1 MATVA
6 QVTQAYFDILGR
18 PPDPAGLAYYTSGE
32 GAAKGIDQIRADFNY
47 VVEKNYE
54 SPALVD
60 QADVDQFNNLV
71 ATGNYTQA
79 AEFAAAKGVDPAV
92 TADYINQNAANL
104 NLPSDF
110 RINASNVSSLAPA
123 ATTVASADPVRP
135 VAQPSVTSD
144 EIIASYSKF
153 LNRTPSADE
162 VSFWTNY
169 SATNNP
175 TQTANAFINSARKE
189 IGDITKSGYE
199 SYLGREPTQQELDF
213 WTNYTIENDAVQ
225 AANAWKAG
233 ADEEL
238 IRRKAAVDVDTT
250 LQNSN
255 LTGSLVSESTAGI
268 PYAGGIY
275 KRTPQEEVM
284 YAKELSRIPVSAA
297 VPLPVM
303 PMSLGPS
310 AAMAR
315 IQRTGEM
322 TPEQYYSNIRDVVSG
337 GQYTPAQLR
346 QMQQQIG
353 TSNQDANVA
362 FGRGMTPILQ
372 QPRRMPGATADTT
385 QSIGQFIQSKAPTTS
400 VAMPTAPSMF
410 SPENVRAQLELERLR
425 LQPTPEPPPEEP
437 VAGFAQGGLV
447 GDDINRMLQNQR
459 NAVMRESQ
467 SRQMLTNLGAPPVK
481 KFSDGG
487 PAGSSSGVRR
497 LEMSGYQEGG
507 DVTDEMFVGTAPSE
521 ESQQTTGEYIKGL
534 YKENIPVHARVYL
547 ETLLG
552 KKDPITAEDFTKEEL
567 ADIEKLLSSKPAKGA
582 VTEYSDYEKVRDLDR
597 EGRHSSDWL
606 ENLPSV
612 GKTLG
617 RFTYETLPDG
627 RRVIKDTYDFY
638 NTSRSINVQEFE
650 EMGPAEK
657 ALAVFKKITANRSM
671 MDPPFV
677 KRAADVLGNAYI
689 GRDGRPVKV
698 EYDPKD
704 LPVKRQE
711 GSPPEGEVNEN
722 PYVRM
727 AREERA
733 AQDKAF
739 DSVNRQLS
747 DLLERYKEGDEGITE
762 KDLLPFF
769 PGYNE
774 YDIAQMYGT
783 TTESSVPSMSS
794 KARSFTPEIMSNLRK
809 HDELMQK
816 DFDRLVK
823 EKRLPRD
830 VITARTLGLA
840 NGGEVTNDEF
850 IQEMFT
856 GTRPEDFPETSSVDK
871 KAGELLR
878 ALSEG
883 TRGFVGAEPIEP
895 GSEAYRT
902 GQALANMP
910 AVGVVAAT
918 AKGAGKAKDALKAL
932 TKKDIKLIA
941 SELETSR
948 GQLAEL
954 VKKYPQLR
962 DASVADIEALTKG
975 EPFTAFRGISLLPGR
990 ELRKESTPSMTV
1002 DPSVALG
1009 MLKDAPVMITKEGFI
1024 TATPVLRQYP
1034 GMKAS
1039 ETQVY
1044 VPSLIEQITER
1055 QPGALEMK
1063 IPTRSGEK
1071 MTVADVFKEVKGE
1084 KELLADVSKK
1094 EPRDILFDRYQGGVG
1109 DRYLMEVARRVLA
1122 GKWDGG
1128 EALLKEIG
1136 GYQTD
1141 PKGLVQEFDSFAEL
1155 VKESALKKAKGG
1167 EVTNDEFIQEMMTG
1181 TRPTD
1186 ETTSPGILPPE
1197 IRQAVDVPLD
1207 FANLL
1212 IRGTAAVPI
1221 GGAAGLY
1228 KGITGGKYGTQ
1239 EGVKE
1244 ADTEAARMMAKITGE
1259 PKTQT
1264 AKDVLEFIGGKAQ
1277 EYKLDAALP
1286 QLLTLPSPGPGAAS
1300 ALMRSY
1306 ELAETPPLGTVKL
1319 AGDKGVKP
1327 ATPPTDQM
1335 GFYSPAEKAV
1345 MGLPQDKGTASQMLA
1360 QITKTQGVKPVELRA
1375 TGLEDYLKGKGNE
1388 PVTKQEIQ
1396 DFLTNNRVQ
1405 VDEVVLGKGQTLS
1418 PEAKKLSGEA
1428 LSRMEEVDNKLASY
1442 FEGVEEVAGQD
1453 PYSAFIMLRSSIGRR
1468 AAKGDQEALDELN
1481 AFNLPPEI
1489 KDLVLEFGRNKNEYI
1504 KYTSQARKMEKPK
1517 FDGYNT
1523 SGGTNAREIYLTLP
1537 LKKSTEAEARSVV
1550 GNETWNRM
1558 TLEQRQEFMSY
1569 PTKAAKQNQFT
1580 APSAHSV
1587 SPEADKNRLA
1597 HIFLDE
1603 RKDAKGNNVLFV
1615 QEMQSDWAQQG
1626 RDKGFAIVNKLP
1638 EGYSVKQD
1646 LIVSGQPW
1654 GVVDKN
1660 GQFVTAGFHRSKEDA
1675 VAEVIQ
1681 RLNTY
1686 KLPTAPFVTNTE
1698 DWVNLALKR
1707 VIKEAVDN
1715 DIDTVAFIK
1724 GGQAADKYSLRTFVD
1739 HISADRGLATGDDLY
1754 VSITP
1759 KDSLSPH
1766 AFYVG
1771 PDGIIKEPISAD
1783 VRSKFLGEPLSKV
1796 IGKETAEKLLSTKI
1810 GESQVLRDE
1819 GLTLGGKGMEGFYD
1833 NILPKTAEK
1842 LLKKLGGGKV
1852 EPVEMV
1858 KAAPSQMPYEANAF
1872 LHWMSFRHPGTSR
1885 SDAARAWG
1893 MGMDNNQF
1901 VKEFYE
1907 ETNPRLIS
1915 TSASRSRPR

>member
-1 MATVA
+1 MYLSV
-6 QVTQAYFDILGR
+6 LGR
-18 PPDPAGLAYYTSGE
+18 EPDPEGFSYYTSQPVENLRQSFYQASLPEMEKRVGAIDVTTTIPTPVIGQRSEPTAQELYLGLGRAPDPAGLAFYENYSGPNRE
-32 GAAKGIDQIRADFNY
+32 AAFATGAAEKG
-47 VVEKNYE
+47 
-54 SPALVD
+54 
-60 QADVDQFNNLV
+60 
-71 ATGNYTQA
+71 
-79 AEFAAAKGVDPAV
+79 
-92 TADYINQNAANL
+92 
-104 NLPSDF
+104 
-110 RINASNVSSLAPA
+110 
-123 ATTVASADPVRP
+123 
-135 VAQPSVTSD
+135 
-144 EIIASYSKF
+144 
-153 LNRTPSADE
+153 
-162 VSFWTNY
+162 
-169 SATNNP
+169 
-175 TQTANAFINSARKE
+175 
-189 IGDITKSGYE
+189 
-199 SYLGREPTQQELDF
+199 
-213 WTNYTIENDAVQ
+213 
-225 AANAWKAG
+225 
-233 ADEEL
+233 
-238 IRRKAAVDVDTT
+238 
-250 LQNSN
+250 
-255 LTGSLVSESTAGI
+255 
-268 PYAGGIY
+268 
-275 KRTPQEEVM
+275 
-284 YAKELSRIPVSAA
+284 
-297 VPLPVM
+297 
-303 PMSLGPS
+303 
-310 AAMAR
+310 
-315 IQRTGEM
+315 
-322 TPEQYYSNIRDVVSG
+322 EQYDPTKPLAITLP
-337 GQYTPAQLR
+337 GQTTT
-346 QMQQQIG
+346 
-353 TSNQDANVA
+353 TSLS
-362 FGRGMTPILQ
+362 GMTPQ
-372 QPRRMPGATADTT
+372 QRDLSRLMVSKMPQPVSETT
-385 QSIGQFIQSKAPTTS
+385 
-400 VAMPTAPSMF
+400 TAPSVF
-410 SPENVRAQLELERLR
+410 SPENVAAQLELERLR
-425 LQPTPEPPPEEP
+425 LQPTPEPPAETP

-447 GDDINRMLQNQR
+447 NDDINRMLQNQR
-459 NAVMRESQ
+459 NAIQRESQ
-467 SRQMLTNLGAPPVK
+467 SRRMLTNLGAPPVK

-497 LEMSGYQEGG
+497 LKMSGYQAGG

-657 ALAVFKKITANRSM
+657 ALAVFKRITADRSV

-711 GSPPEGEVNEN
+711 GSPSQGEI
-722 PYVRM
+722 
-727 AREERA
+727 
-733 AQDKAF
+733 
-739 DSVNRQLS
+739 S
-747 DLLERYKEGDEGITE
+747 DD
-762 KDLLPFF
+762 
-769 PGYNE
+769 
-774 YDIAQMYGT
+774 
-783 TTESSVPSMSS
+783 
-794 KARSFTPEIMSNLRK
+794 
-809 HDELMQK
+809 
-816 DFDRLVK
+816 
-823 EKRLPRD
+823 
-830 VITARTLGLA
+830 
-840 NGGEVTNDEF
+840 
-850 IQEMFT
+850 MFV
-856 GTRPEDFPETSSVDK
+856 GTRPEDFPETSPVDTAVSDFISSRSK
-871 KAGELLR
+871 LVTDPQEFFRVMGQNIEEYHGKPLR
-878 ALSEG
+878 ED
-883 TRGFVGAEPIEP
+883 PQK
-895 GSEAYRT
+895 Y
-902 GQALANMP
+902 
-910 AVGVVAAT
+910 
-918 AKGAGKAKDALKAL
+918 L
-932 TKKDIKLIA
+932 T
-941 SELETSR
+941 E
-948 GQLAEL
+948 QL
-954 VKKYPQLR
+954 
-962 DASVADIEALTKG
+962 G
-975 EPFTAFRGISLLPGR
+975 
-990 ELRKESTPSMTV
+990 
-1002 DPSVALG
+1002 
-1009 MLKDAPVMITKEGFI
+1009 
-1024 TATPVLRQYP
+1024 
-1034 GMKAS
+1034 
-1039 ETQVY
+1039 
-1044 VPSLIEQITER
+1044 
-1055 QPGALEMK
+1055 PGALAGTVGKTAKQLFSSLPSSEAPFVGRLDEFVSSLPGAVQKDQFLNQLKGKFRDYDIGRAQEALADLPGNAKLTPFELLNRVKRVYDPTTFTTK
-1063 IPTRSGEK
+1063 IDYPKIDDYHAEIDNPFQTKKGFSQKPLGVIHLLQGVNPTTSPDAAKLMAAYEDITNRLPGTTFYSFDKTDRNPVSLAQDIYKIASRAGLSSVEDLGMDVQTVLQNMSQSGSDWSKLVSSKTMLGNPGRYRPEEI
-1071 MTVADVFKEVKGE
+1071 KEVLNETARITGALPEENVKSLQKIAE
-1084 KELLADVSKK
+1084 E
-1094 EPRDILFDRYQGGVG
+1094 IN
-1109 DRYLMEVARRVLA
+1109 ARRTAKQDYSDLESQYHKSFPYAFAEDLEKANRRLWNEHREGKQQIEGLLEGLQKREGIKARVYRGQHSSLA
-1122 GKWDGG
+1122 EDSSTIRDPIAFSRFTEHTTDIPGLGKVDGIYVNELQSDRLDDIRKKGRMGGGPQEDITRLDKLDKQIGEAARQFADYKTAMGFRFMNETDKAKISDFNSKLEGLNTKRNTLLDRIREGEYSLKESFAGMEESPQVIQQLMAKNAVAGAMQLGKRFVAFPGAESAQSQLYEKLPNNLKQVVKDLGPGFELRPITLPKPDTSAGGEGGELTSYAIVWGNEAADRIKKQGVPFKDGG
-1128 EALLKEIG
+1128 EVSTEDFIKRFS
-1136 GYQTD
+1136 
-1141 PKGLVQEFDSFAEL
+1141 KGEMA
-1155 VKESALKKAKGG
+1155 
-1167 EVTNDEFIQEMMTG
+1167 NDEFIQEMMTG

-1259 PKTQT
+1259 PKTQA

-1428 LSRMEEVDNKLASY
+1428 LSRMEEVDDKLASY

-1453 PYSAFIMLRSSIGRR
+1453 SYSAFIMLRSSIGRR

-1517 FDGYNT
+1517 FDRYNT
-1523 SGGTNAREIYLTLP
+1523 PGGQNAREIYLTLP
-1537 LKKSTEAEARSVV
+1537 GEQMPSSSPPSVNAQGV
-1550 GNETWNRM
+1550 LVKPMYAT
-1558 TLEQRQEFMSY
+1558 Q
-1569 PTKAAKQNQFT
+1569 PKFT
-1580 APSAHSV
+1580 APSPHSV
-1587 SPEADKNRLA
+1587 SPEADANRLA

-1626 RDKGFAIVNKLP
+1626 RDKGFFDFGQKAELP
-1638 EGYSVKQD
+1638 EGTKIFEPGAFGLPLGPLPLPGQTDQVFTVQIPRSVLGRSLFYGTTREEALANAQ
-1646 LIVSGQPW
+1646 S
-1654 GVVDKN
+1654 
-1660 GQFVTAGFHRSKEDA
+1660 FVAKPSLSA
-1675 VAEVIQ
+1675 I
-1681 RLNTY
+1681 
-1686 KLPTAPFVTNTE
+1686 PSAPFVTNTE
-1698 DWVNLALKR
+1698 DWLNLALKR

-1907 ETNPRLIS
+1907 ETTPKADQYLGFKITPEMKEMVKTEGLPKFAAGGEVTDFIKR
-1915 TSASRSRPR
+1915 AA

>member
-1 MATVA
+1 MATIVPSNFNWQSYVQLNPDLA
-6 QVTQAYFDILGR
+6 TQGVDTEAEARQHYANYGWLESRPGVTGATPAPFDPESYAIVDAGTGFNRLRQLTDLGASRQQIIDEMKTANIIGNRMQQLFPELRGLDTAYRQSIGEPLFQMT
-18 PPDPAGLAYYTSGE
+18 AGLTPEQLSAYDVSSGIGLTKLEELLNMGATPEQIYAIAQRAPQEGVGTRIKQILPTGLTPVGQPSTTPTS
-32 GAAKGIDQIRADFNY
+32 
-47 VVEKNYE
+47 V
-54 SPALVD
+54 P
-60 QADVDQFNNLV
+60 
-71 ATGNYTQA
+71 T
-79 AEFAAAKGVDPAV
+79 
-92 TADYINQNAANL
+92 NL
-104 NLPSDF
+104 N
-110 RINASNVSSLAPA
+110 
-123 ATTVASADPVRP
+123 TV
-135 VAQPSVTSD
+135 
-144 EIIASYSKF
+144 
-153 LNRTPSADE
+153 
-162 VSFWTNY
+162 
-169 SATNNP
+169 
-175 TQTANAFINSARKE
+175 
-189 IGDITKSGYE
+189 
-199 SYLGREPTQQELDF
+199 
-213 WTNYTIENDAVQ
+213 VQ
-225 AANAWKAG
+225 AATDPARLAEIPINTFIAQQQPVATQT
-233 ADEEL
+233 
-238 IRRKAAVDVDTT
+238 RRPF
-250 LQNSN
+250 
-255 LTGSLVSESTAGI
+255 EST
-268 PYAGGIY
+268 
-275 KRTPQEEVM
+275 
-284 YAKELSRIPVSAA
+284 VS
-297 VPLPVM
+297 
-303 PMSLGPS
+303 
-310 AAMAR
+310 
-315 IQRTGEM
+315 
-322 TPEQYYSNIRDVVSG
+322 
-337 GQYTPAQLR
+337 
-346 QMQQQIG
+346 QQDLD
-353 TSNQDANVA
+353 S
-362 FGRGMTPILQ
+362 
-372 QPRRMPGATADTT
+372 
-385 QSIGQFIQSKAPTTS
+385 FIQSQLAKAQQAQQPVDYTQRL
-400 VAMPTAPSMF
+400 APS
-410 SPENVRAQLELERLR
+410 PNIPVT
-425 LQPTPEPPPEEP
+425 PPEPLPTDQAP
-437 VAGFAQGGLV
+437 AGFARGGSV
-447 GDDINRMLQNQR
+447 DAFIR
-459 NAVMRESQ
+459 NTLA
-467 SRQMLTNLGAPPVK
+467 K
-481 KFSDGG
+481 KFGDGG
-487 PAGSSSGVRR
+487 SAGSSSGVRR
-497 LEMSGYQEGG
+497 LKMSGYQAGGDVSPAMMTPEQLDEFNRNLQRELDEENRRFEKSGGPEFYSAIRPAMEDINERVKQTLELYRMGRATEADVQKLLPSLSEYEIASQFGRTDTGGYRSRDVDAPSRDRLREFIEIQKPTIDANRPDMFPYEKYDPRGPRAQGRVLEMSKGG
-507 DVTDEMFVGTAPSE
+507 DVTDEMFVGT
-521 ESQQTTGEYIKGL
+521 
-534 YKENIPVHARVYL
+534 
-547 ETLLG
+547 
-552 KKDPITAEDFTKEEL
+552 
-567 ADIEKLLSSKPAKGA
+567 
-582 VTEYSDYEKVRDLDR
+582 
-597 EGRHSSDWL
+597 
-606 ENLPSV
+606 
-612 GKTLG
+612 
-617 RFTYETLPDG
+617 
-627 RRVIKDTYDFY
+627 
-638 NTSRSINVQEFE
+638 
-650 EMGPAEK
+650 
-657 ALAVFKKITANRSM
+657 
-671 MDPPFV
+671 
-677 KRAADVLGNAYI
+677 
-689 GRDGRPVKV
+689 
-698 EYDPKD
+698 
-704 LPVKRQE
+704 
-711 GSPPEGEVNEN
+711 
-722 PYVRM
+722 
-727 AREERA
+727 
-733 AQDKAF
+733 
-739 DSVNRQLS
+739 
-747 DLLERYKEGDEGITE
+747 
-762 KDLLPFF
+762 
-769 PGYNE
+769 
-774 YDIAQMYGT
+774 
-783 TTESSVPSMSS
+783 
-794 KARSFTPEIMSNLRK
+794 
-809 HDELMQK
+809 
-816 DFDRLVK
+816 
-823 EKRLPRD
+823 
-830 VITARTLGLA
+830 
-840 NGGEVTNDEF
+840 
-850 IQEMFT
+850 
-856 GTRPEDFPETSSVDK
+856 RPEDFPETSVVDK

-883 TRGFVGAEPIEP
+883 TRGFVDAEPIEP

-954 VKKYPQLR
+954 AKKYPQLR

-990 ELRKESTPSMTV
+990 ELQKESTPSMTV

-1122 GKWDGG
+1122 GKWEGG

-1155 VKESALKKAKGG
+1155 VKESALKKAQGG

-1221 GGAAGLY
+1221 GGVAGLY

-1517 FDGYNT
+1517 FDRYNT
-1523 SGGTNAREIYLTLP
+1523 PGGQNAREIYLTLP
-1537 LKKSTEAEARSVV
+1537 
-1550 GNETWNRM
+1550 G
-1558 TLEQRQEFMSY
+1558 EQMPSSLPPGVNAQGVLVKPMDATQ
-1569 PTKAAKQNQFT
+1569 PKFT
-1580 APSAHSV
+1580 APSPHSV
-1587 SPEADKNRLA
+1587 SPEADANRLA

-1626 RDKGFAIVNKLP
+1626 RDKGFRTPPDPIALEAAKTKISQAEQALRQKSEELFNRGQRVQDSPERLAALEQVVQAKNELETLMQNSRLP
-1638 EGYSVKQD
+1638 
-1646 LIVSGQPW
+1646 P
-1654 GVVDKN
+1654 
-1660 GQFVTAGFHRSKEDA
+1660 
-1675 VAEVIQ
+1675 
-1681 RLNTY
+1681 
-1686 KLPTAPFVTNTE
+1686 APFVSTQQYQVMKDGKPLVTKNKKDQDVPHIYSSPEDAQRAAERFGGTVKDIGMQENTE
-1698 DWVNLALKR
+1698 GWVNLALKR

-1759 KDSLSPH
+1759 KDSLSPYV
-1766 AFYVG
+1766 FYVG
-1771 PDGIIKEPISAD
+1771 PDGIIKDPISAD
-1783 VRSKFLGEPLSKV
+1783 VRRKFLGEPLSNV
-1796 IGKETAEKLLSTKI
+1796 IGKEAAEKLLSTKI

-1907 ETNPRLIS
+1907 ETTPKADQYLGFKITPEMKEMVKTEGLPKFAAGGEVTDFIKR
-1915 TSASRSRPR
+1915 AA